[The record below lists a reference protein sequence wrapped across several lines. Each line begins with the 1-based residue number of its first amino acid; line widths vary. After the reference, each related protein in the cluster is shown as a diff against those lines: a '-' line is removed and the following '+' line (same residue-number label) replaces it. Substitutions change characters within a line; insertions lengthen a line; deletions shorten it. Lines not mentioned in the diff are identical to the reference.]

1 LDASTQG
8 SGQKASKVKSPVKK
22 PKMQKL
28 AGGRSG
34 KAQRTN
40 ASSSKASYSTN
51 PKMGPNAGPQKPGAG
66 LKPGQSSTRAFGKG
80 GAGKFGKVAAKVGK
94 KVAGRAVAGGRI
106 GGLPLA
112 AAGALYGVAEVVS
125 EYDKS
130 RSKGG
135 QSTGGRSGRVRR
147 QDTSSSSSS
156 SAPPPASQSAK
167 PPPKS
172 RFLGNTTPNY
182 ENTSRRSAPAKTG
195 TKSAPSTKGGG
206 RKSPG
211 YTYTGPKVGSAEYKA
226 MRAKKQAG
234 YKAKARANIAAKRA
248 GAKKAAT
255 TARQQ
260 GTQKPNYESYQRGM
274 RAPDSRQVKWTD
286 NETTNQNLKASAL
299 RAQGDSGD
307 KPKRSKLYG
316 VRKVLSA
323 MGYAGEVR

>member
-1 LDASTQG
+1 MSFEERKKRAQAQLDAARAARKERESNAAPTTRER
-8 SGQKASKVKSPVKK
+8 
-22 PKMQKL
+22 
-28 AGGRSG
+28 RS
-34 KAQRTN
+34 QRFEE
-40 ASSSKASYSTN
+40 
-51 PKMGPNAGPQKPGAG
+51 Q
-66 LKPGQSSTRAFGKG
+66 
-80 GAGKFGKVAAKVGK
+80 
-94 KVAGRAVAGGRI
+94 
-106 GGLPLA
+106 LA
-112 AAGALYGVAEVVS
+112 ATR
-125 EYDKS
+125 K
-130 RSKGG
+130 
-135 QSTGGRSGRVRR
+135 
-147 QDTSSSSSS
+147 
-156 SAPPPASQSAK
+156 PK

-172 RFLGNTTPNY
+172 RLLGNTTPNY

-255 TARQQ
+255 TARQL

-274 RAPDSRQVKWTD
+274 RAPDSRQIKWTD